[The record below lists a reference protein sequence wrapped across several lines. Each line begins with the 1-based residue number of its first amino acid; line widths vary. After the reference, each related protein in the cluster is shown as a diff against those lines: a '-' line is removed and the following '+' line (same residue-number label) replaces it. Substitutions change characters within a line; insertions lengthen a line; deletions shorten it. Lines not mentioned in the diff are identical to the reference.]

1 MSRRA
6 WGSSLI
12 GVLFLVLS
20 ALPASAQSTGPGTAS
35 RTTAVSAPTKFET
48 DLLTYINNRRATV
61 GCARLTYNSYLA
73 YAARQHTGRMV
84 AARTLSHQLPGES
97 SLGVRVTNAGYV
109 NWRML
114 AENLAYGPTSP
125 WAVYKLWMGST
136 PHRANIE
143 NCSLRNTG
151 LGVAWVDGKSWSTI
165 DFGRQ

>member
-6 WGSSLI
+6 WGSSLF
-12 GVLFLVLS
+12 GVLLLVLS
-20 ALPASAQSTGPGTAS
+20 ALPASAQSAGSLTAA
-35 RTTAVSAPTKFET
+35 RATAVSAPTKFES
-48 DLLTYINNRRATV
+48 DLLTYINNYRAAF

-84 AARTLSHQLPGES
+84 AARTLSHQLRGES
-97 SLGVRVTNAGYV
+97 SLGVRITNAGYV

-125 WAVYKLWMGST
+125 WSVYKLWMSSA

-143 NCSLRNTG
+143 NCSLRNAG